1 MGPQAH
7 YDVTTPAKVNAM
19 KHLILGLLTVFTV
32 ANAAADYS
40 RDYLDTATVRSA
52 DSKGA
57 SITYRVFNE
66 SDMNPKLLLVM
77 GLGGAGSAWGDAFI
91 QNVESQGF
99 EIIVIDNRDTGGSDL
114 FTDWG
119 TPTVWWQILKYELGF
134 SVDAPYTL
142 DDMASDSIA
151 VLDAEGHEQAHV
163 MGVSMGG
170 MIAQVLAAN
179 FPNRIKTLTSV
190 MSTTFAPHLPPPSS
204 AAEDNLRDLAGG
216 DAEASREELMRARG
230 FHPESMERHLMAIF
244 KTGDRTQEVQT
255 ITAPTLV
262 LHGSED
268 PLIPPAHGVHTAEQI
283 AGAKFVLIDGMGHNL
298 PESYH
303 DQIVGL
309 MTDHIVAYDQ

>member
-1 MGPQAH
+1 
-7 YDVTTPAKVNAM
+7 M
-19 KHLILGLLTVFTV
+19 KHLILSLLMLLAVSH
-32 ANAAADYS
+32 AAADYS
-40 RDYLDTATVRSA
+40 RDYLDTADVRSV
-52 DSKGA
+52 DSDGT

-66 SDMNPKLLLVM
+66 SDINPKLLLIM
-77 GLGGAGSAWGDAFI
+77 GLGGAGSAWGDTFI
-91 QNVESQGF
+91 KNIESQGF
-99 EIIVIDNRDTGGSDL
+99 EIIVIDNRDTGSSDL

-119 TPTVWWQILKYELGF
+119 TPTVGWQILKYELGF

-142 DDMASDSIA
+142 DDMAADSIA
-151 VLDAEGHEQAHV
+151 VLDAEGHEQVHV

-216 DAEASREELMRARG
+216 DAEASREKLMRARG

-262 LHGSED
+262 LHGSD
-268 PLIPPAHGVHTAEQI
+268 DLLIPPAHGVHTAEQI
-283 AGAKFVLIDGMGHNL
+283 VGAKFVLIDGMGHNL

-309 MTDHIVAYDQ
+309 MTNHIVAYDQ

>member
-1 MGPQAH
+1 
-7 YDVTTPAKVNAM
+7 M
-19 KHLILGLLTVFTV
+19 KHLILSLLMLLAVSH
-32 ANAAADYS
+32 AAADYS
-40 RDYLDTATVRSA
+40 RDYLDTADVRSV
-52 DSKGA
+52 DSDGT
-57 SITYRVFNE
+57 SITYRVINE
-66 SDMNPKLLLVM
+66 SDTNPKLLLIM
-77 GLGGAGSAWGDAFI
+77 GLGGAGSAWGATYI
-91 QNVESQGF
+91 QSVESQGF
-99 EIIVIDNRDTGGSDL
+99 EIIVIDNRDTGSSDL

-142 DDMASDSIA
+142 DDMAGDSIA
-151 VLDAEGHEQAHV
+151 VLDAEGHELVHV

-216 DAEASREELMRARG
+216 DAEASREKLMRARG

-262 LHGSED
+262 LHGSDD

-283 AGAKFVLIDGMGHNL
+283 VGAKFVLIDGMGHNL

-309 MTDHIVAYDQ
+309 MTNHIVAYDQ